1 MQTEELQ
8 NEITEINER
17 AAQLKQQLEDSKEK
31 FSQTMVTLFASEETT
46 GYLEKIQK
54 HVNFTIDFRKDQVD
68 MFVSAI
74 IEELKNP
81 ATKTSS
87 NHVGLRDSL
96 PTMGSS
102 LIFAIWEKIRN
113 EMTSNKWETPPTK
126 EELTRILWA
135 LGEYMVTEYDLIKDV
150 SKQEKQT
157 V

>member
-102 LIFAIWEKIRN
+102 LIFAI
-113 EMTSNKWETPPTK
+113 
-126 EELTRILWA
+126 
-135 LGEYMVTEYDLIKDV
+135 
-150 SKQEKQT
+150 
-157 V
+157 